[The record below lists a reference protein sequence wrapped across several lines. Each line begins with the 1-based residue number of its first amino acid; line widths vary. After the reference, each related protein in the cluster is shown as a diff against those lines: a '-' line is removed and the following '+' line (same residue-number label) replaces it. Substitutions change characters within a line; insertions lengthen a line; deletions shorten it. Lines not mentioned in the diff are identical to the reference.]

1 MICLQSRSFVL
12 SNCFNGLKLF
22 FSLYFSSFS
31 RDTCDS
37 KYYLERRSKNK
48 ERKVG
53 LNPICFVSVYL
64 EASST
69 FAFYCRLH
77 RERNREREREEERK
91 KGRTR
96 NENRVYEEE
105 DKKRKGQDRRGM
117 KLTMVR

>member
-1 MICLQSRSFVL
+1 MLR
-12 SNCFNGLKLF
+12 NCFNGLKLF
-22 FSLYFSSFS
+22 FSLYFPSFS
-31 RDTCDS
+31 HDTCDT

-77 RERNREREREEERK
+77 GERNRERERE
-91 KGRTR
+91 
-96 NENRVYEEE
+96 
-105 DKKRKGQDRRGM
+105 RKGERETKIEDIKKIRKGSR
-117 KLTMVR
+117 